1 MNGHLL
7 NYDMRNM
14 THETNIEQD
23 GLINIELSSQVELH
37 DKDIRMME

>member
-7 NYDMRNM
+7 NYDMRRM
-14 THETNIEQD
+14 TEEVDQD